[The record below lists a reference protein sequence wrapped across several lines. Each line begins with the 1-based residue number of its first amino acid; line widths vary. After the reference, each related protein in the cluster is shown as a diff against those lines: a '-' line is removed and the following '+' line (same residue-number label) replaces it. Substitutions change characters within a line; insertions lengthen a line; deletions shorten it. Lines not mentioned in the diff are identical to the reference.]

1 MSKKLTTLKYIRYE
15 GERLIIV
22 PTKDGV
28 ELLRKLKLGEEGV
41 DVIGGAKVTAFITE
55 LDSPVKFF
63 RHEVHTTKNEHDV
76 YVFTEKGAKLNA
88 RFAITVDEPKKE
100 ETKKQEPVKTEVK
113 QEEKK
118 AE

>member
-1 MSKKLTTLKYIRYE
+1 
-15 GERLIIV
+15 V
-22 PTKDGV
+22 
-28 ELLRKLKLGEEGV
+28 
-41 DVIGGAKVTAFITE
+41 
-55 LDSPVKFF
+55 
-63 RHEVHTTKNEHDV
+63 KNEHDV

-100 ETKKQEPVKTEVK
+100 ETKKPEPVKTEVK